1 MGRIIALLRKIFPVL
16 SQAALN
22 SKALPTAARLSLQQ
36 PQRARALNSKLH
48 SLLALYLEMLALGA
62 LVAFY
67 RGLPLLYKYS
77 YSIAEARA
85 SKILTKPP
93 RRGNFNKI

>member
-1 MGRIIALLRKIFPVL
+1 
-16 SQAALN
+16 
-22 SKALPTAARLSLQQ
+22 
-36 PQRARALNSKLH
+36 
-48 SLLALYLEMLALGA
+48 MLALGA

-67 RGLPLLYKYS
+67 RGLLFLCKYS